1 MHPSFPAGSIA
12 FSHLL
17 HRLCI
22 SKRWFPISPPNKRR
36 FPISPAINQPPHA
49 KLLYRPCIPNQRF
62 PFSPQT
68 SPPAS
73 FNFNCYAVFSQF
85 RNYEV
90 YDSIQLTE

>member
-1 MHPSFPAGSIA
+1 MLAIASLANRLTKIGRFFPVEIVSVCRSQ
-12 FSHLL
+12 FRL
-17 HRLCI
+17 HFR
-22 SKRWFPISPPNKRR
+22 SSN
-36 FPISPAINQPPHA
+36 
-49 KLLYRPCIPNQRF
+49 
-62 PFSPQT
+62 QT